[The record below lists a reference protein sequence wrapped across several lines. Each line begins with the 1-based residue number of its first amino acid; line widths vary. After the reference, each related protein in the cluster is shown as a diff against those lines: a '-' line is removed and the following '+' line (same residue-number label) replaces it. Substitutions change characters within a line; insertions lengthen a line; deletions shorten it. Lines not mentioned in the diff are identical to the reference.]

1 MVSFLVI
8 AMPYK
13 AYEFLPA
20 EITAMKYAYRELL
33 AEFPERYPEISDK
46 QQLARSVIKS
56 METIRLGPGEDMAE
70 LVITIMADDDV

>member
-1 MVSFLVI
+1 
-8 AMPYK
+8 MPNK

-33 AEFPERYPEISDK
+33 GEHPERFGEMSDK

-56 METIRLGPGEDMAE
+56 MENIRLGPGEDMAE
-70 LVITIMADDDV
+70 LVTSIMADDDDV